1 MAGSGDTP
9 SSNIPTSVSSG
20 EISTPPTP
28 SVDEPGSIA
37 PTFAFPPNAIFF
49 DSFEQGTFPDD
60 EEWSTEGDAVWELAT
75 GTSKSG
81 SHSIRSGS
89 LVENGFSNVTFTTS
103 PDFVG
108 GTMFLSILA
117 SVELPVDDVFY
128 LVDGVFMGPI
138 PPSNDWVSMDI
149 PLLPG
154 EHSVDFAYL
163 YNPFQLDQFPPDTPG
178 HIKAVFI
185 DDVFILPDGDIGTMP
200 PVMSPG
206 TSPPT
211 MEGTSMPTSASTTS
225 VSSVP
230 NMQPSSTMPTTL
242 PVPTTSRLP
251 TPVSGSTL
259 PTPSSTNITSIAPT
273 PSAPTGSGSI
283 PPTFLFPPDAIHINS
298 FEQAT
303 FPDEEWSTEGDAVWS
318 LTNEKANTG
327 VYSIRS
333 GILRDSGIDPKNS
346 NVTFTT
352 TPDFIGGIINLSI
365 LADTQMPIDDCLY
378 FIDGIFGGIVPSSSE
393 WEFVSVPLAAGE
405 HTVMVSYKYNP
416 LSQDDLPPPSGNTT
430 GAVYIDDV
438 FILSLGTPPG
448 GSTLPTLRP
457 TVAGIG
463 TTVPTSVSDSM
474 TPTSVSGS
482 MMPSTGSGSLVP
494 TADSGSMV
502 PTVALNSTT
511 APTPGSSVTPPSS
524 TNQFDGFE
532 SGDLTGLDWVVTGV
546 PGWVVDQT
554 NPFEGSYSVHVRTED
569 IPISGNYSQLDLITN
584 LDQATFVQFYFNAPI
599 SMPFES
605 LDLWVDGNFLTPL
618 TTPDGNWT
626 QAGAIVAPGEH
637 TVSWRYSKNPGG
649 APDDVLETLPQ
660 PPFRIGEAWLD
671 NVELIPSTSSFTEG
685 FESGNFDSQPW
696 ILSGN
701 GSWEITDAVRNEG
714 TYSATAK
721 TADIEPNTGTADLS
735 IDIITESGGMLYFAI
750 LSSVSGPH
758 DIVNILI
765 DDTVVGTYAD
775 VQEDWFP
782 GELAVQPGKRQ
793 ITWQLVKNPGGLPD
807 DIISTIPKPE
817 GSLGQV
823 WLDEI
828 DFRSN

>member
-1 MAGSGDTP
+1 
-9 SSNIPTSVSSG
+9 VSSG

-283 PPTFLFPPDAIHINS
+283 PPTFLFPPDAIYINS